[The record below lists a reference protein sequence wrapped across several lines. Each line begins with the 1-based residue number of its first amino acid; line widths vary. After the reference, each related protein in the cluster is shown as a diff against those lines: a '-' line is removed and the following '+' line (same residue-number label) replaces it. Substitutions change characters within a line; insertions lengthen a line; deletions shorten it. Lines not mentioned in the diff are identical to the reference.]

1 MKEYVSRFDF
11 LLVRDNKIE
20 LRTKDGKEI
29 CKYAKERAEEELG
42 FKMENELTFKEAKPL
57 LVFMKYCLFKAQEV

>member
-20 LRTKDGKEI
+20 LQTKDGKEI

-42 FKMENELTFKEAKPL
+42 FKMENELTFKEAKRL
-57 LVFMKYCLFKAQEV
+57 LTFMKYHWFKAQEV